1 MTYLRIPS
9 SVTELKDGWCYQ
21 TLKLIKI
28 EVMPGNKLFSLYNK
42 DEFLLEKSDPDL
54 DIYNVLL
61 FAQRDVKEVVIPSFI
76 TRIAQCSFIY
86 CKNLHTFKFA
96 ENSQIQTIEKD
107 TFSDSSLEQIKIPSN
122 TIFIKDSA
130 FENCEKLTSALFDEG
145 L

>member
-1 MTYLRIPS
+1 
-9 SVTELKDGWCYQ
+9 
-21 TLKLIKI
+21 
-28 EVMPGNKLFSLYNK
+28 MPGNKLFSLYNN

-76 TRIAQCSFIY
+76 TRIAQFSFI
-86 CKNLHTFKFA
+86 LLQ

-145 L
+145 LQLELIDYASIVA